1 MNDKRVTAGQPT
13 GGEFAAHTRA
23 ASDVTLSQPTAPQDA
38 WLIVEEGISLNESR
52 YPIVDIDKF
61 NDMAEMNEVVAFR
74 DLADGLG
81 LFSIADDAEGI
92 LDDCFSGGGYPER
105 DDSER
110 DNVTEEWRQ
119 RPQEYFVMEDGL
131 VQNEPADDVFVLDVL
146 TADLPWGDLKS
157 DVVDLSRRADEAARK
172 SEEAGTPAPG
182 LRDIQRR
189 CNELLSLNK

>member
-1 MNDKRVTAGQPT
+1 MNDRRVTAGQPT
-13 GGEFAAHTRA
+13 GGEFATHSRA
-23 ASDVTLSQPTAPQDA
+23 DCDVTLSQPNVPQEA

-61 NDMAEMNEVVAFR
+61 NDMAEMNDIVEFR
-74 DLADGLG
+74 NLADGLG
-81 LFSIADDAEGI
+81 LFSIADDAESI
-92 LDDCFSGGGYPER
+92 LDECFSGGGYPER
-105 DDSER
+105 DNSER

-131 VQNEPADDVFVLDVL
+131 VQNKPADDVFVLDVL
-146 TADLPWGDLKS
+146 TADLPWNDCEDDVIDLG
-157 DVVDLSRRADEAARK
+157 RRADEAARN

-189 CNELLSLNK
+189 CNEQLSLNK